1 MNEPLVEN
9 STIRSTDLR
18 NALNVA
24 PATFNELMKKHE
36 IHSIKRSGRGATKD
50 IPADQVRKLL
60 EKRGFHFP
68 ETAKVYSFMMCKGG
82 VGKTTS
88 SLYLS
93 KRLAAYGAKVLV
105 IDADSQGNLTSAM
118 NLEEYKF
125 DVDEETPI
133 LVDVLTEDCSIDEAI
148 IAVSPQLHIIPSNP
162 LNAILEGKIREK
174 FKNPSIAIQKFIE
187 PIKNRY
193 DFIIID
199 CAPALNLTNTAII
212 CASDAVVL
220 PVAPDKFSKIGLE
233 QTISE
238 IKTIATDFNMN
249 IDARVVFTK
258 YDGRE
263 FTSLKYLSEIAEE
276 HGDKIYKTMIRTAAD
291 LKNAITKKE
300 DLFEYK
306 KSNAKEDYDNFAKE
320 LMGIEEHFK
329 K

>member
-1 MNEPLVEN
+1 MNEPLIEN
-9 STIRSTDLR
+9 STIKSTDLR
-18 NALNVA
+18 SALNVA
-24 PATFNELMKKHE
+24 PATFNELLKKHE
-36 IHSIKRSGRGATKD
+36 IASIKRSGRGATKD
-50 IPADQVRKLL
+50 IAADQVRKLL
-60 EKRGFHFP
+60 EIRGFEFP
-68 ETAKVYSFMMCKGG
+68 ETAKVFSFMMCKGG

-93 KRLAAYGAKVLV
+93 KRLAAYGARVLV

-133 LVDVLTEDCSIDEAI
+133 LVDVLTEDASIDEAI

-187 PIKNRY
+187 PIKSRY
-193 DFIIID
+193 DYIIFD

-212 CASDAVVL
+212 CASDTVVL
-220 PVAPDKFSKIGLE
+220 PAAPDKFSKIGLE

-238 IKTIATDFNMN
+238 VDTIAHDFNME
-249 IDARVVFTK
+249 IDVKVVFTK

-276 HGDKIYKTMIRTAAD
+276 HEDKIFKTMIRTAAD

-320 LMGIEEHFK
+320 LMGIEEQFK